1 MREIYRIGD
10 PDLALQ
16 WVEELAATLNDRVY
30 CPEIRRLGRM
40 LARWTPQNAVCHR
53 SRASNGPVEALNSL
67 AKRVKRVACG
77 RTNGTHW
84 RVRVPLYAGRPD
96 WTKLATITPT
106 AP

>member
-1 MREIYRIGD
+1 MRETYRIGD
-10 PDLALQ
+10 PDLGFQ

-40 LARWTPQNAVCHR
+40 LARWAPQIAACHQ

-67 AKRVKRVACG
+67 AKRVKRVAFG
-77 RTNGTHW
+77 LTNWTHR

-96 WTKLATITPT
+96 WTKLATITPA